1 MKQLLVLSFIVCPAL
16 VFAQDVIVKHDGSTI
31 LSKVTKIGT
40 TEVEYKKFSNQNGP
54 TYTILTSDI
63 LSINYENGEKESF
76 ADAAK
81 SAKQEEEA
89 KQQIVEAKPAADNAE
104 IISRYNQTYEHGE
117 AIKDK
122 NKPADEALCILGVGE
137 NSVLSTEDV
146 EIQFRQEPYE
156 YGQKIG
162 ISSQSYH
169 ILWRF
174 FVQIHNKT
182 NNIIY
187 VDLGSSF
194 RVMKNGESKSYYE
207 TSEITINKGSASGS
221 GINLG
226 AIAGAAGIGGA
237 IGTLANGVNVG
248 GGNMSSTSK
257 TYSKQRILA
266 IPPKGSMPIEKY
278 QRETFKRV
286 GFNPVKFE
294 VISDGELLLYGYADN
309 EMPKIMR
316 GEKYIYK
323 EEESPYHADY
333 MITYSKDTD
342 FKDVSTLKASVFIR
356 QLIGWNG
363 WTDRSA
369 SNKDKL
375 MKWCKEFIPSYN
387 DYTII
392 GTFVKKKYADNIKEY
407 LKNEC
412 EF

>member
-156 YGQKIG
+156 TEIKAYD
-162 ISSQSYH
+162 
-169 ILWRF
+169 ILWKY
-174 FVQIHNKT
+174 FVQIHNKS

-187 VDLGSSF
+187 VDLGSTF
-194 RVMKNGESKSYYE
+194 RIMKNGESKSYYD
-207 TSEITINKGSASGS
+207 TSETTINQGRSSGV
-221 GINLG
+221 GVNLG
-226 AIAGAAGIGGA
+226 AIAGATGIGGA
-237 IGTLANGVNVG
+237 IGTLANGVNLG

-266 IPPKGSMPIEKY
+266 IPPKGSMPIEKF
-278 QRETFKRV
+278 QRVKVKRLEY
-286 GFNPVKFE
+286 E
-294 VISDGELLLYGYADN
+294 VISEGEELLYGYADN

-363 WTDRSA
+363 WTERST

-375 MKWCKEFIPSYN
+375 MKSCKEFIPSYN

-407 LKNEC
+407 LKNGGI
-412 EF
+412 